1 MQWPHIAVLFASTLG
16 MEVVAWLM
24 HKYLMHGPLW
34 VLHRS
39 HHERRKGRFE
49 LNDAFGLFFAVPS
62 MILIWF
68 GVRGHPYLL
77 AVGLGMTL
85 YGALYFFFHDML
97 VHKRVRLPFT
107 PKRGY
112 LKRVIEAH
120 TLHHR
125 TTTKEGAVSFGFLFA
140 ENPERLRK
148 TLAQRKAATSR
159 EASDPSPAS

>member
-1 MQWPHIAVLFASTLG
+1 MSVAHVLVFLGSILG
-16 MEVVAWLM
+16 MEVVAWLI

-34 VLHRS
+34 VLHES
-39 HHERRKGRFE
+39 HHRRREGRCE
-49 LNDAFGLFFAVPS
+49 LNDVFGLFFALPS
-62 MILIWF
+62 MVLIYF
-68 GVRGHPYLL
+68 GVRGQPYLL
-77 AVGLGMTL
+77 AIGLGMTA

-140 ENPERLRK
+140 EDPERLRAV
-148 TLAQRKAATSR
+148 LAERARKKGTS
-159 EASDPSPAS
+159 